1 MKKSNW
7 QNCYSEQWAGI
18 LIPPAF
24 AHPAKISLALVR
36 KIFTHALKNGWINKG
51 DTCLDPFA
59 GIGGVAFGAM
69 AAGLKFVGQEL
80 EPHFVEL
87 ANGMDCTP
95 EKLCPTCKARSEQT
109 ASKNGN
115 LFDEVTG
122 NHHFEGNLEFWQRK
136 FGLSGA
142 VILQG
147 DSRRLLENL
156 RGRVE
161 CVVSS
166 PPFQDQTAQ
175 QDRKFKMPHDTTGN
189 INVDYGSTAGQLGNL
204 PAGNFDA
211 VISSPPYANSIRSGN
226 GIDPDKLT
234 GNKAGKNSQ
243 AFSQGYGNSPAQ
255 LAEMPEGQ
263 FDAVV
268 SSPPFLF
275 TKGGCGELKNNTDAE
290 RISKS
295 MKATSNEA
303 YGNSPAQLGAM
314 PEGRFDIT
322 VSSPPYEDSVNNGI
336 SGIDWNKANL
346 NRADGNPR
354 NSLKSPAKDF
364 EFKYGS
370 SNGQIGAK
378 SGSTFWSAAREI
390 VEQCFLALKPGG
402 HAIWVTKRFVRNGKI
417 VEFSQ
422 QWAKLCES
430 VGFKV
435 VCWHHAMLTQSGAIQ
450 MAIDGKETQRIK
462 ERKSFFRRLAEQ
474 KGSPRID
481 WEDVICMVKPKNAL

>member
-7 QNCYSEQWAGI
+7 KNCYSEQWAGI
-18 LIPPAF
+18 LIQPAF

-36 KIFTHALKNGWINKG
+36 RIFNHALERDWIKKG

-87 ANGMDCTP
+87 ANGMECTP
-95 EKLCPTCKARSEQT
+95 EKLCPTCKERSEQA

-136 FGLSGA
+136 FSLTGA

-156 RGRVE
+156 REQVE

-166 PPFQDQTAQ
+166 PPFGEAQTGGNSIWVGAEKLYKRKYT
-175 QDRKFKMPHDTTGN
+175 DRSKTCGYLKNLQCKISGN
-189 INVDYGSTAGQLGNL
+189 LGNL
-204 PAGNFDA
+204 PTGNFDA
-211 VISSPPYANSIRSGN
+211 VISSPPYINSISGN
-226 GIDPDKLT
+226 DHGIDSSKIKDGGT
-234 GNKAGKNSQ
+234 NRTAAREAIGA
-243 AFSQGYGNSPAQ
+243 GYGESFAQ
-255 LAEMPEGQ
+255 LA
-263 FDAVV
+263 
-268 SSPPFLF
+268 
-275 TKGGCGELKNNTDAE
+275 
-290 RISKS
+290 
-295 MKATSNEA
+295 
-303 YGNSPAQLGAM
+303 AM

-322 VSSPPYEDSVNNGI
+322 VSSPPFEGVLANSNRDTGNGI
-336 SGIDWNKANL
+336 EAQRLRGVGARAGRIAIEYGETKNQLGNESGA
-346 NRADGNPR
+346 
-354 NSLKSPAKDF
+354 
-364 EFKYGS
+364 
-370 SNGQIGAK
+370 
-378 SGSTFWSAAREI
+378 TFWSAAREI

-422 QWAKLCES
+422 QWAQLCES

-435 VCWHHAMLTQSGAIQ
+435 VCWHHAMLTEAGAVQINL
-450 MAIDGKETQRIK
+450 DGNETQRVK
-462 ERKSFFRRLAEQ
+462 ERKSFFRRLAEK

>member
-87 ANGMDCTP
+87 ANGMECTP
-95 EKLCPTCKARSEQT
+95 EKLCPTCKERSEQA

-136 FGLSGA
+136 FSLTGA

-156 RGRVE
+156 REQVE

-166 PPFQDQTAQ
+166 PPFGEAQTGGNSIWVGAEKLYKRKYT
-175 QDRKFKMPHDTTGN
+175 DRSKTCGYLKNLQCKISGN
-189 INVDYGSTAGQLGNL
+189 LGNL
-204 PAGNFDA
+204 PTGNFDA
-211 VISSPPYANSIRSGN
+211 VISSPPYINSISGN
-226 GIDPDKLT
+226 DHGIDSSKIKDGGT
-234 GNKAGKNSQ
+234 NRTAAREAIGT
-243 AFSQGYGNSPAQ
+243 GYGESPA
-255 LAEMPEGQ
+255 
-263 FDAVV
+263 
-268 SSPPFLF
+268 
-275 TKGGCGELKNNTDAE
+275 K
-290 RISKS
+290 
-295 MKATSNEA
+295 
-303 YGNSPAQLGAM
+303 LGSM

-322 VSSPPYEDSVNNGI
+322 VSSPPFEDNGT
-336 SGIDWNKANL
+336 NL
-346 NRADGNPR
+346 GGVGNT
-354 NSLKSPAKDF
+354 NSLRQQIHNSSKRDSA
-364 EFKYGS
+364 YGKTE
-370 SNGQIGAK
+370 NQLGNYTGE
-378 SGSTFWSAAREI
+378 TFWTASREI
-390 VEQCFLALKPGG
+390 VQQCFLALKPGG
-402 HAIWVTKRFVRNGKI
+402 HAIWVTKRFVRNGEI
-417 VEFSQ
+417 VEFSK
-422 QWAKLCES
+422 QWAQLCEA

-462 ERKSFFRRLAEQ
+462 ERKSFFRRIAE
-474 KGSPRID
+474 KNGSPRID